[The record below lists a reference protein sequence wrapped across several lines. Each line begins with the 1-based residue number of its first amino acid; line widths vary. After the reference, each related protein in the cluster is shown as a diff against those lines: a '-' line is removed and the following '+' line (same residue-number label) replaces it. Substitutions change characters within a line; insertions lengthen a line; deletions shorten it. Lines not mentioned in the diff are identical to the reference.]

1 MVAVPTYE
9 YVCTKC
15 KNHVDAVQSFTDPPL
30 RICENCGG
38 ELRRVFH
45 PATIQFKGSGFYST
59 DNRRPG
65 GSAKPKPGEKT
76 GDGSHQE
83 KSTSKS
89 SEDSSGA
96 TSSSGTASGTT
107 KTAEKSA

>member
-1 MVAVPTYE
+1 MPTYE
-9 YVCTKC
+9 YVCNNC
-15 KNHVDAVQSFTDPPL
+15 KNRFDRFQKFSDPPL
-30 RICENCGG
+30 QACEECGG

-65 GSAKPKPGEKT
+65 GSVKPKPG
-76 GDGSHQE
+76 D
-83 KSTSKS
+83 KS
-89 SEDSSGA
+89 SDSSAGGSTDSA
-96 TSSSGTASGTT
+96 PNGSSSESSRSTGSSSAT